1 MLDWATAITVATASA
16 ICVAAMWRMDRAQ
29 LKRIHHL
36 EIEMER
42 IRSEQRSLKETFEQ
56 QNQLNNG
63 TLLHLN
69 ELHDQRISALEQH
82 YYHAKGNNG
91 G

>member
-1 MLDWATAITVATASA
+1 MDWQGVVPV
-16 ICVAAMWRMDRAQ
+16 VAAVLGAAVWVFTIIRKQDAQIAELRA
-29 LKRIHHL
+29 
-36 EIEMER
+36 
-42 IRSEQRSLKETFEQ
+42 EQRSLKETFEQ